1 MAGSVSISPR
11 ESQKEIEALIA
22 KELTKMIGPVFKG
35 ALKPIKS
42 GVREA
47 VHGAILNCPEM
58 QSLNGGAL
66 QWDIG
71 LPSGQAAAVVNGWAN
86 AVANSVI
93 VEFKPIKIRSKTA
106 TGGIIIE
113 IQPSDYNNRL
123 RTDLRSIWGDN
134 MEDTTYVAEVDSL
147 LLSWGDRILIGDY
160 DIEYGNIG
168 RSGGAR
174 MKKKK
179 GASWGISK
187 GLSRVPPEFAGT
199 QNNNFITRAL
209 GNAQI
214 QSEIEKIILDALK
227 GKK

>member
-1 MAGSVSISPR
+1 MAGSVSISLR
-11 ESQKEIEALIA
+11 ESQKQIEELMAR
-22 KELTKMIGPVFKG
+22 ELTKMIGPVFKG

-42 GVREA
+42 GVREV

-58 QSLNGGAL
+58 QSLNGGVL

-71 LPSGQAAAVVNGWAN
+71 LTSGQAAAVVSGWTN

-93 VEFKPIKIRSKTA
+93 VEFKPIKTRSKTA

-113 IQPSDYNNRL
+113 IQPSDYSNRL

-134 MEDTTYVAEVDSL
+134 MEDVSFETTVDAI
-147 LLSWGDRILIGDY
+147 LLSWGDRILVADY
-160 DIEYGNIG
+160 DIEYGSFG

-174 MKKKK
+174 MKKKE
-179 GASWGISK
+179 GAGWGIGQ
-187 GLSRVPPEFAGT
+187 GLSRVPPEHAGT
-199 QNNNFITRAL
+199 IENNFITRAL
-209 GNAQI
+209 GSAQI
-214 QSEIEKIILDALK
+214 QSQIEKIILDALK